1 MPAIR
6 TKRAI
11 HSHRRGSTDSDGS
24 FDPLGTASSSSRRSS
39 RPISRDGSSRE
50 SSLTSLEP
58 SPPPQPKK
66 NTRKAITI
74 HDQRLEPTEVL
85 DTLYLWLAERK
96 AIDDRRRDG
105 MPAPWTKDR
114 ILHEYKFCNSY
125 RVLDRTSQF
134 VVSEVIEKGS
144 HLSDTELLFRIL
156 LFNAFNRIETWIL
169 LKKEFG
175 DKLTW
180 KDYSISAYNKVLS
193 KAKNDG
199 TSLFTAAY
207 LKIGKKLDYDANHMR
222 HLQLL
227 EILMEA
233 LPDILAEAEYAADV
247 YEKLAAYPGMAAF
260 TTYQLMISLSYSRLL
275 NFSANDFVVPGPG
288 ASSGLVKMFGQSIT
302 RAKKLHPNIESDV
315 LRWMVTTQREHFARL
330 GLEFAFLRN
339 KNRDELELDL
349 ADMEHAVCEVD
360 KYARKAHPHV
370 KGIGGR
376 AELRVTF
383 TASED
388 ALPKVPAL
396 PKAWADPARRVARV
410 RPGPIDVEQKWVLTA
425 ILKERPAENGNH
437 DDTVEYLVSWFGYDK
452 PTWEPRYSIL
462 EDAPALVAQYEAKK
476 VQKRKKTRR

>member
-6 TKRAI
+6 TER
-11 HSHRRGSTDSDGS
+11 SHRRRSPESHGLL

-39 RPISRDGSSRE
+39 TRLTSCDASSRE
-50 SSLTSLEP
+50 SSLTSLES

-66 NTRKAITI
+66 KARKAITI
-74 HDQRLEPTEVL
+74 HGQRLEPTEVL
-85 DTLYLWLAERK
+85 DTLYIWLAERK
-96 AIDDRRRDG
+96 AIDDRRRAG

-114 ILHEYKFCNSY
+114 ILLEHKFCNSY

-169 LKKEFG
+169 LEEAFG
-175 DKLTW
+175 PKLTW
-180 KDYSISAYNKVLS
+180 KDYTISAYNKVLS
-193 KAKNDG
+193 KARDNG
-199 TSLFTAAY
+199 VSLFTGAY
-207 LKIGKKLDYDANHMR
+207 MKIGKRLDYDANHMR

-227 EILMEA
+227 EILMGA
-233 LPDILAEAEYAADV
+233 IPDILAEADYAADV

-288 ASSGLVKMFGQSIT
+288 ASSGLVKMFGKSIT
-302 RAKKLHPNIESDV
+302 RAKKLHPDIESDV
-315 LRWMVTTQREHFARL
+315 LRWMVTTQREHFTRL
-330 GLEFAFLRN
+330 GLKFAFLRN
-339 KNRDELELDL
+339 EDGDELELDL

-360 KYARKAHPHV
+360 KYARKVHPQV

-376 AELRVTF
+376 VELRVTF

-388 ALPKVPAL
+388 ALPRVPTL

-410 RPGPIDVEQKWVLTA
+410 RPGPINVEQKWVLTA
-425 ILKERPAENGNH
+425 ILKERPAQNGNH
-437 DDTVEYLVSWFGYDK
+437 DDIIEYLVSWFGYDK
-452 PTWEPRYSIL
+452 PTWEPRYSIQ

-476 VQKRKKTRR
+476 VQKRKKARR